1 MKLINK
7 NELHQVSGAALT
19 MYGLNIY
26 VDTTGIPSRCV
37 TEIENTMNA
46 YLRVSENPNATE
58 SMLFNAVAPY
68 AQTMIASG
76 CDAYLDL
83 YSARVDALVNA

>member
-1 MKLINK
+1 MKIINK
-7 NELHQVSGAALT
+7 TDTHLVSGAALT
-19 MYGLNIY
+19 VYGLNIY

-46 YLRVSENPNATE
+46 YLRVAENPNATE
-58 SMLFNAVAPY
+58 KMYINAIAPY
-68 AQTMIASG
+68 ADIMMASG

-83 YSARVDALVNA
+83 YAARVDALIS